1 MPQQLGSRLEK
12 VLTFLNNVLAAH
24 APGFALLQTFIRWSG
39 IAVDDLRD
47 RSIDPF
53 TDLRLPCALHF
64 KFLPD
69 ETANSYKESWRGEN

>member
-39 IAVDDLRD
+39 IAVDDLTE
-47 RSIDPF
+47 IDP
-53 TDLRLPCALHF
+53 
-64 KFLPD
+64 
-69 ETANSYKESWRGEN
+69 